1 VAIRTSVADPDNS
14 DMYPDLTFHF
24 DTVPDPDP
32 PSEVQRLSY
41 ISVEHNK

>member
-1 VAIRTSVADPDNS
+1 MAIKTSVVDPDHF

-24 DTVPDPDP
+24 DPVPDPDP

-41 ISVEHNK
+41 ILVEHHM